1 VIKKKNIV
9 LFYPKFTPKSRNC
22 LPISLLALARMVNQ
36 DKYNLVIINATTDE
50 NYLEKAVKYTQEALC
65 FGVSTIAGYQI
76 IDALKVSQ
84 AVKKNNPSLPII
96 WGGYWPSLASKE
108 TLNNPY
114 VDIVV
119 KGQGEITFK
128 ELLFHIEEDLSL
140 ERVSGIVYKTK
151 SGKIVENPNRTLQDI
166 NQFPSLPY
174 NLVDANRCI
183 RYHFLWGRSLDYYT
197 SQGCPYN
204 CKFCAEP
211 IFSGRKWTGLT
222 PERVVKDVEC
232 LVNSYQIDSIR
243 LVDPEVLI
251 NKKRILE
258 ICKKIIE
265 KKIKINFIT
274 VDARVNTLM
283 SYSDEEWKLMEKAG
297 IREFS
302 IGIESGSNQALKAIG
317 KDIAVEDIIAL
328 FKRMRNYSFKS
339 YLSIMVG
346 IPGVDIKKEF
356 LATWKLVDIILKK
369 YRSSISR
376 MSVVNYT
383 PYPGTELY
391 NQAIKEG
398 FIPPKNL
405 VNWGY
410 IDHYNLY
417 PCPWRPM
424 KYQRAVN
431 YIDLYVLPYFF
442 EPAPQKTIFHRIF
455 YGILKIIYRI
465 RWKYRW
471 FNLFFEARLLDA
483 INKRYLKRISKSKKC
498 KREK

>member
-1 VIKKKNIV
+1 MMIIKEDIV
-9 LFYPKFTPKSRNC
+9 LFYPKPTPDAQNYFP
-22 LPISLLALARMVNQ
+22 LPLLALARMVNQ
-36 DKYNLVIINATTDE
+36 DKYNVVIINATTDE
-50 NYLEKAVKYTQEALC
+50 SYLEKAVKYSREALC

-84 AVKKNNPSLPII
+84 AVKKNNPLLPII
-96 WGGYWPSLASKE
+96 WGGYWPTSAPKE
-108 TLNNPY
+108 TLSNPY

-119 KGQGEITFK
+119 KGQGEIAFK
-128 ELLFHIEEDLSL
+128 ELLFHIEEGKSL
-140 ERVSGIVYKTK
+140 EGVSGIFYKTK
-151 SGKIVENPNRTLQDI
+151 NGKIVETPNRTLQDI
-166 NQFPSLPY
+166 NRFPSLPY

-197 SQGCPYN
+197 SQGCPYD

-222 PERVVKDVEC
+222 PERVVKDVEY

-243 LVDPEVLI
+243 LVDPEVFI
-251 NKKRILE
+251 NKKRILG

-265 KKIKINFIT
+265 KNIKVNFMT
-274 VDARVNTLM
+274 VDTRVDTLM
-283 SYSDEEWKLMEKAG
+283 SYSDEEWKLMERAG
-297 IREFS
+297 IHEFS

-317 KDIAVEDIIAL
+317 KNIAVDDIIAL
-328 FKRMRNYSFKS
+328 FERMRNYNFKS

-346 IPGVDIKKEF
+346 IPTIDIKKEF
-356 LATWKLVDIILKK
+356 LATWKLVDMILKK
-369 YRSSISR
+369 YRSLIST

-410 IDHYNLY
+410 VDHYSLY
-417 PCPWRPM
+417 PCPWRSM
-424 KYQRAVN
+424 KYQKFVN
-431 YIDLYVLPYFF
+431 YIDLYILPYFF
-442 EPAPQKTIFHRIF
+442 EPTSQKTIFHRTF
-455 YGILKIIYRI
+455 YGILKNIYRI

-471 FNLFFEARLLDA
+471 FNLFFEKRLLDS
-483 INKRYLKRISKSKKC
+483 INKRYLKRIAKSKKM
-498 KREK
+498 